1 MNRQN
6 ITIKWRLIAVLIA
19 VLFVA
24 FIIELRLYYVQ
35 VVKREYY
42 TDRADHQ
49 YYGKQSDVF
58 DRGSIYFTSKDGT
71 AIAAATLKVGYK
83 VILNPKLIEFP
94 EDVFNVLSS
103 EIEID
108 PEIFLYKAEKENDQY
123 EELAKRVSQETADT
137 ITEKSLKGVSLFK
150 EKWRFYPGADLAA
163 HTIGFM
169 AYNDQNEL
177 KGQYGLE
184 RQYESVL
191 DRTSENLFTNFFVEI
206 FSNIKDAVAKP
217 TDAKGSLHLTIE
229 PVVQQFLETE
239 IAVLIKKY
247 GGKNVGGIIMDPKTG
262 EITAMALVPNFDI
275 NTFNMVSDAS
285 VYQNDLVES
294 VYEMGSIIKPITMAI
309 GLDQGKVT
317 AHTTYDDKGS
327 VTLNG
332 FTFYNHDKKAHGI
345 TTMQQVLNNSW
356 NIGAANVAARVGN
369 DVFGDYMRRLFG
381 EKSGID
387 LPNETASLIANLTGG
402 RDIEYATASFGQGI
416 ALSPIAVTTALA
428 SLGNGGLLVTPHLV
442 REIEYQSG
450 FSKKVDFPEPRRIF
464 KKETSEEISRMLTEV
479 VDTALRGGRVAMP
492 NYSIAAKTGTAQIA
506 NKSARGYYD
515 DRFLHSFFGY
525 FPAFDPQF
533 IVFLYIIEPQTD
545 AFASDTL
552 TDSFMN
558 ITKYLINYYE
568 IPPDREA
575 KKAKQ
580 P

>member
-1 MNRQN
+1 M
-6 ITIKWRLIAVLIA
+6 LVA

-42 TDRADHQ
+42 TDRADNQ

-58 DRGSIYFTSKDGT
+58 DRGSIYFTSKDDT

-137 ITEKSLKGVSLFK
+137 ITEKALKGVSLFK

-163 HTIGFM
+163 HTIGFI

-206 FSNIKDAVAKP
+206 FSNIKDVVSKP
-217 TDAKGSLHLTIE
+217 ADAKGSLHLTVE

-239 IAVLIKKY
+239 IAVLMKRY
-247 GGKNVGGIIMDPKTG
+247 GGKNVGGIVMDPKTG
-262 EITAMALVPNFDI
+262 EIAAMALLPNFDI
-275 NTFNMVSDAS
+275 NTFNMVSDAG

-294 VYEMGSIIKPITMAI
+294 VYEMGSIVKPITMAI

-317 AHTTYDDKGS
+317 AQTTYDDKGS

-381 EKSGID
+381 EKTGID
-387 LPNETASLIANLTGG
+387 LPNETSSLIANLTGG

-450 FSKKVDFPEPRRIF
+450 FSTKMDFPEPRRIF

-525 FPAFDPQF
+525 FPAFDPRF
-533 IVFLYIIEPQTD
+533 IVFLYIIELQTD

-575 KKAKQ
+575 KKATQ

>member
-1 MNRQN
+1 M
-6 ITIKWRLIAVLIA
+6 LVA

-58 DRGSIYFTSKDGT
+58 DRGSIYFTSKDDT

-137 ITEKSLKGVSLFK
+137 ITEKLLKGVSLFK

-163 HTIGFM
+163 HTIGFI

-206 FSNIKDAVAKP
+206 FSNIKDVVSKP
-217 TDAKGSLHLTIE
+217 ADAKGSLHLTVE

-239 IAVLIKKY
+239 IAVLMKRY
-247 GGKNVGGIIMDPKTG
+247 GGKNVGGIVMDPKTG
-262 EITAMALVPNFDI
+262 EIAAMALLPNFDI
-275 NTFNMVSDAS
+275 NTFNMVSDAG

-294 VYEMGSIIKPITMAI
+294 VYEMGSIVKPITMAI

-317 AHTTYDDKGS
+317 AQTTYDDKGS

-381 EKSGID
+381 EKTGID
-387 LPNETASLIANLTGG
+387 LPNETSSLIANLTGG

-450 FSKKVDFPEPRRIF
+450 FSTKMDFPEPRRIF

-525 FPAFDPQF
+525 FPAFDPRF
-533 IVFLYIIEPQTD
+533 IVFLYIIELQTD

-575 KKAKQ
+575 KKATQ